1 MAFYFPVIAIIASLL
16 AYIFPGVFS
25 GYKSSIVPLLTVIMF
40 AMGILLTTEDFKR
53 VLVKPKIIVLGVLLQ
68 FIVMPLAAFVISR
81 LLNLSPGLLVGM
93 VLVGASS
100 GGTASNVIC
109 YLAKGNVAL
118 SITLT
123 MCSTLLAVLLMPA
136 LTWLYI
142 GQTVPVP
149 VESMLISI
157 AKIVLLP
164 VLAGVALNTLLGKHI
179 EKFHKIFPVV
189 SMAAIIFIIA
199 IIVAL
204 NADKLSHIALPVTI
218 AVILHNLV
226 GLTAGYLA
234 AKALGYSQ
242 QTARTLAIEVG
253 MQNSGLSVALAI
265 KYFSAIAALPGALF
279 SVWHNIS
286 GSLLATFWSRK

>member
-1 MAFYFPVIAIIASLL
+1 MILFFPLLALIASLF
-16 AYIFPGVFS
+16 AYFFPGLMNS
-25 GYKSSIVPLLTVIMF
+25 YKPFIIPLLIVIMF
-40 AMGILLTTEDFKR
+40 GMGILLTADDFKR
-53 VLVKPKIIVLGVLLQ
+53 VLLKPKIIALGVLLQ
-68 FIVMPLAAFVISR
+68 FLVMPLAAFIISR
-81 LLNLSPGLLVGM
+81 LLNLTPGLLIGM
-93 VLVGASS
+93 LLVGASS

-123 MCSTLLAVLLMPA
+123 MCSTLLAVIMMPA

-149 VESMLISI
+149 VESMLFSI
-157 AKIVLLP
+157 GKIVLLP
-164 VLAGVALNTLLGKHI
+164 VLAGVAINTLFGKHLGKI
-179 EKFHKIFPVV
+179 NQLFPLL
-189 SMAAIIFIIA
+189 SMAAIIVIIA

-204 NADKLSHIALPVTI
+204 NAEKLAHIALPVTS

-226 GLTAGYLA
+226 GLAAGYLG
-234 AKALGYSQ
+234 AKALGYNQ

-279 SVWHNIS
+279 SIWHNIS
-286 GSLLATFWSRK
+286 GSLLAAFWSRK